1 MFLAFSYN
9 FIYIF
14 ITNAPSYV
22 SSFTLHTDIKIKAI
36 HEEPKTYYKDFST
49 NILPTQT
56 L

>member
-1 MFLAFSYN
+1 MFLVFSYN

-22 SSFTLHTDIKIKAI
+22 TSFTLQSDIKIKAI
-36 HEEPKTYYKDFST
+36 HEEPKTCYRDFST
-49 NILPTQT
+49 NFLPTQT